1 MHEVHSPASVDAA
14 SGEGP
19 SPGQTLRRLARS
31 PFVHVAIAVTALGV
45 GVLVAIDA
53 DVDRASTLLSGRAER
68 DVVEDWGRRLRVAWL
83 ALMGGSYAAL
93 TLAVWL
99 VTRRE
104 RAIARRIERVVVYAD
119 TLGSAGAA
127 PLSVDADDALGR
139 LISILNRVNH
149 DHLARESVRRDES
162 ASGEQ
167 LSRVQRAM
175 GWVDTEDDA
184 KRVVVR
190 ALYAIAPQTSAELL
204 MADSSHAQLLRVAQ
218 SRTAPAPGC
227 TVDSPERCPAA
238 QRGVLLNFEDSE
250 SLDACPKLHDREK
263 PCRALCVPVLVMG
276 RSVGVLHLTRE
287 REQEFAPATS
297 EALEALTTAF
307 GTRVGMLRALGTARL
322 QAETDP
328 LTGLLNRRSLEE
340 RALHV
345 FASCRSVV
353 VVMGDLDHFKRLN
366 DEHGHSAG
374 DAALQGFAQ
383 VLKAALRPGDVVARY
398 GGEEFTV
405 LVPNATGDE
414 AIGAL
419 DRVRAALARHCAT
432 VGGPKFT
439 ASFGASV
446 FPRHGAE
453 LSSLL
458 KVADAALY
466 RAKQDGRDRAVLAE

>member
-1 MHEVHSPASVDAA
+1 M
-14 SGEGP
+14 
-19 SPGQTLRRLARS
+19 
-31 PFVHVAIAVTALGV
+31 LGA
-45 GVLVAIDA
+45 GVLAAIE
-53 DVDRASTLLSGRAER
+53 VDLNRASTLLSGRAER
-68 DVVEDWGRRLRVAWL
+68 DLVEAWGRHLRVAWL
-83 ALMGGSYAAL
+83 ALIGGSYAAL
-93 TLAVWL
+93 TLAAWL

-104 RAIARRIERVVVYAD
+104 RALVRRIERVVSYAD
-119 TLGSAGAA
+119 TLGSAGATA
-127 PLSVDADDALGR
+127 LPVDADDALGR
-139 LISILNRVNH
+139 LITTLNRVNH
-149 DHLARESVRRDES
+149 DHLTRESVRRNES

-184 KRVVVR
+184 KRVVAR

-204 MADSSHAQLLRVAQ
+204 MADSSHSQLLRVVQ
-218 SRTAPAPGC
+218 SRAAAAPGC
-227 TVDSPERCPAA
+227 TVDSPEMCPAA
-238 QRGVLLNFEDSE
+238 QRGVPLSFDDSE

-263 PCRALCVPVLVMG
+263 PCRALCIPVLVQG
-276 RSVGVLHLTRE
+276 RSVGVLHLTRA

-297 EALEALTTAF
+297 GALEALTTAF
-307 GTRVGMLRALGTARL
+307 GTRVGMLRALGIARL
-322 QAETDP
+322 QAATDP

-340 RALHV
+340 KALHV

-398 GGEEFTV
+398 GGEEFTL

-419 DRVRAALARHCAT
+419 DRVREALARNCAS
-432 VGGPKFT
+432 VGGPRFT
-439 ASFGASV
+439 VSFGASV
-446 FPRHGAE
+446 FPRHGAD
-453 LSSLL
+453 LSTLL

-466 RAKQDGRDRAVLAE
+466 RAKQEGRDRAVLAE